1 MGKERSAA
9 MTDDRERIR
18 RGVEKTGLTE
28 EELRV
33 FDSLAALG
41 NSWAELPNRSLSDN
55 ALFTSSY
62 DSIANLLA
70 RRVVKREHPEAWRTG
85 RDELEV
91 SEEGDRAP

>member
-1 MGKERSAA
+1 

-33 FDSLAALG
+33 FDSLTALG
-41 NSWAELPNRSLSDN
+41 ESWFDLPNRSHRDN
-55 ALFTSSY
+55 ALFESGY
-62 DSIANLLA
+62 EAIANLLA
-70 RRVVKREHPEAWRTG
+70 RRVVKREHPEGWLTR